1 MYRKLE
7 VIDIIN
13 KKSKFNFSQILNDG
27 FSYGIRSVG
36 WMILLFIIYLVF
48 NSLFDFIPPYY
59 IFHFDVKAVVAQI
72 FISTG
77 ISGGIALFYQRRI
90 KKGLFDFADVFR
102 GYQTNYGNLVAFGA
116 ISFALLV
123 VYEQIISFIF
133 GISIFNFSNGFTEV
147 LPAINSIMMKMMD
160 NIGLILGVAIISVL
174 LYIVI
179 QIFMFFS
186 TYFIVIGGLN
196 AIDSIELSARL
207 ASKCFFSLFFLML
220 FLLIFNAVGAIF
232 IGLGLLV
239 TIPISLAICYSV
251 FNTMI
256 EVHIGEEDNQFYGE
270 DIIDV

>member
-7 VIDIIN
+7 VIEIIN
-13 KKSKFNFSQILNDG
+13 KKSKFNFSQILNQG

-48 NSLFDFIPPYY
+48 NSLFNFIPSYY
-59 IFHFDVKAVVAQI
+59 IFHFDVKAAVSQI
-72 FISTG
+72 FVSTG

-90 KKGLFDFADVFR
+90 KKGQFDFADLFR
-102 GYQTNYGNLVAFGA
+102 GYKTNYSNLMALGA

-123 VYEQIISFIF
+123 VYEQVISFIF
-133 GISIFNFSNGFTEV
+133 GISIFNFSNDFSEV
-147 LPAINSIMMKMMD
+147 LSVFNLIMMKMVD
-160 NIGLILGVAIISVL
+160 NIGLILGVAIISLL

-207 ASKCFFSLFFLML
+207 ASKCFFSLFFLIL
-220 FLLIFNAVGAIF
+220 FLLIFNLIGVIF
-232 IGLGLLV
+232 LGIGLLV
-239 TIPISLAICYSV
+239 TIPISLSICYCV
-251 FNTMI
+251 FNTML
-256 EVHIGEEDNQFYGE
+256 EVYIGEEGIQFYGE
-270 DIIDV
+270 DIIDI

>member
-220 FLLIFNAVGAIF
+220 FLLIFNAVGVIF

-251 FNTMI
+251 FNTMV